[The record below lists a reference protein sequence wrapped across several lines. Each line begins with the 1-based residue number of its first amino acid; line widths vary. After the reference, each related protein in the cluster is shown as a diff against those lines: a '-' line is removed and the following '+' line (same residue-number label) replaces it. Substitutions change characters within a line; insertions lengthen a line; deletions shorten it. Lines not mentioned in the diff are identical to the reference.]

1 MFDAL
6 WGVFNICQEENDS
19 QVLLVFPLMRLE
31 DYWLFTL
38 RTRLIS

>member
-6 WGVFNICQEENDS
+6 WGVFNICQEEKDS
-19 QVLLVFPLMRLE
+19 QVFISFPFDESE

-38 RTRLIS
+38 GAGLRR